1 MLSYNYI
8 ISFASAIGGFLFG
21 YEIGVVDQLFEMRD
35 FGLRFGLVM
44 LDSEGLITKTP
55 QNADI
60 RGNITFTFLM
70 GCAFGAL
77 CVGALLADYLGR
89 KRSILTGGS
98 LFAIGGL
105 AQAFV
110 SDIGLF
116 YTGRI
121 VSGVGIGILS
131 MVFDPIFNISLQ
143 VVPLYISETAPTSIR
158 GRMVAIQQLMITIGV
173 LFAALINISIRNSEK
188 GVSSNSLNNSR
199 MNESGGS
206 RWLFKVFLDS
216 FSL

>member
-1 MLSYNYI
+1 MPNVYNYVCFLAKPLTSQV

-35 FGLRFGLVM
+35 FGLRFGLVV
-44 LDSEGLITKTP
+44 LDSSSQLLVKTP

-77 CVGALLADYLGR
+77 CVGALLADSLGR
-89 KRSILTGGS
+89 KRSILIGGS
-98 LFAIGGL
+98 CFAIGGL

-110 SDIGLF
+110 SDIALF
-116 YTGRI
+116 YTGRV

-131 MVFDPIFNISLQ
+131 MV
-143 VVPLYISETAPTSIR
+143 VPLYIGETAPTAIR
-158 GRMVAIQQLMITIGV
+158 GRMVAIQQLVRI
-173 LFAALINISIRNSEK
+173 LFNYSDGNHWDPFRCCDKYNDTKRGEW
-188 GVSSNSLNNSR
+188 
-199 MNESGGS
+199 E
-206 RWLFKVFLDS
+206 
-216 FSL
+216 